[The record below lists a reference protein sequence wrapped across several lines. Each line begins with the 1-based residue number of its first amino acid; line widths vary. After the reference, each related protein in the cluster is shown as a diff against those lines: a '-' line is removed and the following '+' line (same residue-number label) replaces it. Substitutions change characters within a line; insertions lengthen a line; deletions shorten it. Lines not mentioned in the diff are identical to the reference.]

1 MDRTTASS
9 KLQGRRRRLAR
20 RKSGPASLQFTVN
33 EREAVRVLT
42 AAGKTQETLA
52 RASGLSIKQFT
63 AALEK
68 DEALQDAWAFGKAER
83 REKRIAELEQQ
94 SKDGSTKATELLLR
108 YEHRDAGPSTS
119 TNQASG
125 DVNISINADSV
136 KAAIDGRKMR
146 AMLQSIRKR
155 EPEVIDGA
163 AVEVVDEQRKRD
175 PVKAAL
181 RGRTT
186 R

>member
-1 MDRTTASS
+1 MDRMTASS

-20 RKSGPASLQFTVN
+20 RKSGPVSLQFTAN

-52 RASGLSIKQFT
+52 RASGLSIKQFR

-94 SKDGSTKATELLLR
+94 SKNGSTKATELLLR
-108 YEHRDAGPSTS
+108 YEHRDAGPST
-119 TNQASG
+119 NQARG

-155 EPEVIDGA
+155 GPEVIEGEA
-163 AVEVVDEQRKRD
+163 MEVVDEPRERD

-181 RGRTT
+181 RGRTI

>member
-20 RKSGPASLQFTVN
+20 RKSGPASLQFTAN

-52 RASGLSIKQFT
+52 RASGLSIKQFR

-94 SKDGSTKATELLLR
+94 SKNGSTKATELLLR
-108 YEHRDAGPSTS
+108 YEHRDAGPST
-119 TNQASG
+119 NQTSG

-155 EPEVIDGA
+155 EPEVIDGE
-163 AVEVVDEQRKRD
+163 AVEVVDEQKERD

>member
-20 RKSGPASLQFTVN
+20 RRSGPASLQFTAN

-42 AAGKTQETLA
+42 AAGKTQESLA
-52 RASGLSIKQFT
+52 RASGLSIKQFR
-63 AALEK
+63 AALER

-83 REKRIAELEQQ
+83 REKRIAELEHQ
-94 SKDGSTKATELLLR
+94 SKNGSTKATELLLR
-108 YEHRDAGPSTS
+108 YEHRDAGPS

-136 KAAIDGRKMR
+136 KAAIEGRKMR
-146 AMLQSIRKR
+146 AMLQSIRSR
-155 EPEVIDGA
+155 EPEVIDGEA
-163 AVEVVDEQRKRD
+163 LEAVNEQKKRD
-175 PVKAAL
+175 PVKEAL
-181 RGRTT
+181 RGRTP

>member
-20 RKSGPASLQFTVN
+20 RKSGPASLQFTAN

-52 RASGLSIKQFT
+52 RASGLSIKQFR

-94 SKDGSTKATELLLR
+94 SKNGSTKATELLLR
-108 YEHRDAGPSTS
+108 YEHRDAGPST
-119 TNQASG
+119 NQTSG

-155 EPEVIDGA
+155 GPEVIEGEA
-163 AVEVVDEQRKRD
+163 MEVVDEPRERD

-181 RGRTT
+181 RGRTI

>member
-1 MDRTTASS
+1 MDRPTASS

-20 RKSGPASLQFTVN
+20 RKSGPASLQFTAN

-52 RASGLSIKQFT
+52 RTSGLSIKQFR

-94 SKDGSTKATELLLR
+94 SKNGSTKATELLLR
-108 YEHRDAGPSTS
+108 YEHRDAGPRQ
-119 TNQASG
+119 TNDRG
-125 DVNISINADSV
+125 DVTVNINADSV
-136 KAAIDGRKMR
+136 AAQIDGRKFS
-146 AMLQSIRKR
+146 AMLQRLHKNQQRPAIESESHEV
-155 EPEVIDGA
+155 EP
-163 AVEVVDEQRKRD
+163 D
-175 PVKAAL
+175 PVDPIRAAL
-181 RGRTT
+181 SRKKENKR
-186 R
+186 

>member
-20 RKSGPASLQFTVN
+20 RKSGPASLQFTAN

-42 AAGKTQETLA
+42 AAGKTQESLA
-52 RASGLSIKQFT
+52 RASGLSIKQFR

-94 SKDGSTKATELLLR
+94 SKNGSTKATELLLR
-108 YEHRDAGPSTS
+108 YEHRDAGPST
-119 TNQASG
+119 NQAHG
-125 DVNISINADSV
+125 AVNISINADSV

-155 EPEVIDGA
+155 EPDVIDGE
-163 AVEVVDEQRKRD
+163 AVEVVDEQREHD

-181 RGRTT
+181 QGRTA